1 MAKAPTTKSGIPKSM
16 PSKPSKPGKKNGSGK
31 KKKSARNC

>member
-16 PSKPSKPGKKNGSGK
+16 PSKPGKKNGSGK
-31 KKKSARNC
+31 TKKSKRNC